1 MRQRVGDDG
10 RRKESELLVFQK
22 AKKLA
27 IYVMGVSSK
36 APVKFRYSV
45 LNPLIGDSL
54 DIVRLLYEANA
65 IEKGKEER
73 CSLVRKAIAK
83 ARCVDF
89 LSAVMIASKG
99 FTEHQ
104 GETISLYSGECLK
117 YLLGYLAYSEA
128 A

>member
-1 MRQRVGDDG
+1 MKQRLGDDG
-10 RRKESELLVFQK
+10 KRKESELLVFQK

-27 IYVMGVSSK
+27 TYVMGASSK

-45 LNPLIGDSL
+45 LNPLISDSL

-65 IEKGKEER
+65 IRKGESER
-73 CSLVRKAIAK
+73 CSLIRKAIAK

-89 LSAVMIASKG
+89 LSALMGEAKG

-104 GETISLYSGECLK
+104 ATTISLYCGECLK
-117 YLLGYLAYSEA
+117 YLLGYLTYSEA

>member
-1 MRQRVGDDG
+1 MKQRIGDEG
-10 RRKESELLVFQK
+10 KRKESELLVFQK

-27 IYVMGVSSK
+27 IYVMGASSK

-45 LNPLIGDSL
+45 LNPLISDSL

-65 IEKGKEER
+65 IKKGEAER
-73 CSLVRKAIAK
+73 SSLIRKAIAK

-89 LSAVMIASKG
+89 LSALMVEAKG

-104 GETISLYSGECLK
+104 GETICCYSGECLK

>member
-1 MRQRVGDDG
+1 MKQRVGDDG
-10 RRKESELLVFQK
+10 QRKESELLVFQK

-27 IYVMGVSSK
+27 TYVMGASSK

-45 LNPLIGDSL
+45 LNPLISDSL

-65 IEKGKEER
+65 IKKGEER
-73 CSLVRKAIAK
+73 RCLLVREAIAK

-89 LSAVMIASKG
+89 LSTLMIEAKG

-104 GETISLYSGECLK
+104 GEVISLYCGECLK
-117 YLLGYLAYSEA
+117 YLLGYLTYSEA
-128 A
+128 S

>member
-1 MRQRVGDDG
+1 MRQRLGDEG
-10 RRKESELLVFQK
+10 KKKESELLVFQK

-27 IYVMGVSSK
+27 TYLMGASSK
-36 APVKFRYSV
+36 APVKYRYSV
-45 LNPLIGDSL
+45 LNPLISDSL

-65 IEKGKEER
+65 IKRGEEER
-73 CSLVRKAIAK
+73 RALIRKAIAK

-89 LSAVMIASKG
+89 LSTLMGDAKG
-99 FTEHQ
+99 FTAHQ
-104 GETISLYSGECLK
+104 AETISLYCGECLK